1 MSIDCRMKLHSDYK
15 WVRSEEVVQT
25 DCPTGNDYLGVKYC
39 SQFTSL
45 RLRSANDAFFRL
57 LIEARTSSI
66 ILLNSAKSN
75 CCNL

>member
-45 RLRSANDAFFRL
+45 RLRSANDAFRL